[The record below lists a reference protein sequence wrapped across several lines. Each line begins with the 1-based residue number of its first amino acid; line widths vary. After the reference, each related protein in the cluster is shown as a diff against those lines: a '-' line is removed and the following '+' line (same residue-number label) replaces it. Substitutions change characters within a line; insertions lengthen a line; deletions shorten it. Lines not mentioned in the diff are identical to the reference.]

1 MKKTYDDRLGKFIKA
16 KEEKKEAIDKRGRRV
31 KPDRDF

>member
-1 MKKTYDDRLGKFIKA
+1 MKKTYDSNTGKFIKA
-16 KEEKKEAIDKRGRRV
+16 KEEKKEAVDKRGRRV